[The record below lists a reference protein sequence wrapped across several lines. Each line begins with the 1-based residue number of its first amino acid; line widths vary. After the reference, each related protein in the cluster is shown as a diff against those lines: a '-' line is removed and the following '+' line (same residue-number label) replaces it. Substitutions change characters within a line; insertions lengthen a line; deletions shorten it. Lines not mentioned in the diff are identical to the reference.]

1 VEKRKLIDIHNVGDT
16 HEIGE
21 ERLKNARNKALLE
34 AGEEGSVA
42 NIHSVSVN
50 SRNALNEPVIE
61 KKAIVWVSSQIVQKL
76 IYQLFI
82 LLPLK

>member
-1 VEKRKLIDIHNVGDT
+1 VEKRKLIDIHDVGDA

-21 ERLKNARNKALLE
+21 ECLEDARNKALLE
-34 AGEEGSVA
+34 AGEEGPVA

-50 SRNALNEPVIE
+50 SRNTLNEPIIK
-61 KKAIVWVSSQIVQKL
+61 KKAIVRVSSQIVQKL